1 MSPTSIRYSSP
12 EDRSVSMPFRYL
24 ERFRRRGNYGRKV
37 LRLLGEQAS
46 WTSFL
51 SHMWADKH
59 LRAKRQCSS
68 DYRLPL
74 CSTTP
79 HAPIADILFSSTH
92 GQPACYTTLIFWK
105 SRKPALAPT
114 PYASPDPSAA
124 PREDCRWDG
133 AHLCRSRWSRREG
146 LR

>member
-1 MSPTSIRYSSP
+1 MATLRA
-12 EDRSVSMPFRYL
+12 VAQPFDCPLPHTLLAYWRGLL

-74 CSTTP
+74 CFPNPSVQLRLMHQLRIFYFLRRTDNRLAT
-79 HAPIADILFSSTH
+79 
-92 GQPACYTTLIFWK
+92 QPGSF
-105 SRKPALAPT
+105 
-114 PYASPDPSAA
+114 
-124 PREDCRWDG
+124 G
-133 AHLCRSRWSRREG
+133 
-146 LR
+146 

>member
-74 CSTTP
+74 CFPNPSVQLRLMHQLRIFYFLRRTDNRLAT
-79 HAPIADILFSSTH
+79 
-92 GQPACYTTLIFWK
+92 QPGSFGRVENRL
-105 SRKPALAPT
+105 
-114 PYASPDPSAA
+114 
-124 PREDCRWDG
+124 
-133 AHLCRSRWSRREG
+133 
-146 LR
+146 

>member
-1 MSPTSIRYSSP
+1 MATLRA
-12 EDRSVSMPFRYL
+12 VAQPFDCPLPHTLLAYWRGLL

-74 CSTTP
+74 C
-79 HAPIADILFSSTH
+79 F
-92 GQPACYTTLIFWK
+92 
-105 SRKPALAPT
+105 PT
-114 PYASPDPSAA
+114 PQFNYASCTNCGYSIFFDA
-124 PREDCRWDG
+124 RTT
-133 AHLCRSRWSRREG
+133 G
-146 LR
+146 LLHNLDLLE

>member
-24 ERFRRRGNYGRKV
+24 ERLRRRGDYGRKV

-46 WTSFL
+46 WTSLL

-74 CSTTP
+74 CIPNPSVQLRLM
-79 HAPIADILFSSTH
+79 HQLRILYFLRRTDNRLAT
-92 GQPACYTTLIFWK
+92 QP
-105 SRKPALAPT
+105 
-114 PYASPDPSAA
+114 
-124 PREDCRWDG
+124 
-133 AHLCRSRWSRREG
+133 
-146 LR
+146 

>member
-74 CSTTP
+74 C
-79 HAPIADILFSSTH
+79 F
-92 GQPACYTTLIFWK
+92 
-105 SRKPALAPT
+105 PT
-114 PYASPDPSAA
+114 PQFNYA
-124 PREDCRWDG
+124 
-133 AHLCRSRWSRREG
+133 LCTNCGYSIFFDARTTG
-146 LR
+146 LLHNLDLLEE